1 MNIRLILLA
10 IMMMLFLQAA
20 NAQFT
25 YYRQGFG
32 LSTQYTTPIL
42 DKLPLEAKGQ
52 FEAFSSIGAAV
63 HYAIR
68 FELTPDIYIGT
79 GVSYGRNNYELSYN
93 HSTPSNPTKIRAS
106 LHNTIVPVTAY
117 FFLNRKKKSL
127 LIHKWKPLLFTGIQ
141 LQTIKGARTV
151 TNISNP
157 ETAISPYVFSYRP
170 SEIQFGPGFTL
181 GFALDSPLKRNNL
194 WQIFAS
200 ANYSIWDSQN
210 YSLTYATP
218 DSPNFR
224 SFISPNFISFQVGIT
239 YFPFASRMYSQYA
252 NPKPEKY
259 KSNVCPY
266 EAPSLRKQP
275 RQSKMD

>member
-10 IMMMLFLQAA
+10 ITMVLFAETA

-32 LSTQYTTPIL
+32 LSTQYTIPIL
-42 DKLPLEAKGQ
+42 DKLPAEAQGEFKGY
-52 FEAFSSIGAAV
+52 SRIGASV

-68 FELTPDIYIGT
+68 FELTPNIYIGT
-79 GVSYGRNNYELSYN
+79 GISYGRTNYELSYN
-93 HSTPSNPTKIRAS
+93 HSTPSNPTQIRAS
-106 LHNTIVPVTAY
+106 LHNTVVPVTAY

-127 LIHKWKPLLFTGIQ
+127 LIKKWKPLLFTGIQ

-151 TNISNP
+151 TNVAGP
-157 ETAISPYVFSYRP
+157 ENATSPYIFSYRP

-181 GFALDSPLKRNNL
+181 GLAVDSPLRRNKL

-200 ANYSIWDSQN
+200 ANFAVWDSQN
-210 YSLTYATP
+210 YSLTYATTT
-218 DSPNFR
+218 SQNFR
-224 SFISPNFISFQVGIT
+224 SFVSPNLLSFQIGVT
-239 YFPFASRMYSQYA
+239 YFPFASRMYPQYA

-259 KSNVCPY
+259 KSGVCPY
-266 EAPSLRKQP
+266 EAPSLRKPP
-275 RQSKMD
+275 RQSIMD